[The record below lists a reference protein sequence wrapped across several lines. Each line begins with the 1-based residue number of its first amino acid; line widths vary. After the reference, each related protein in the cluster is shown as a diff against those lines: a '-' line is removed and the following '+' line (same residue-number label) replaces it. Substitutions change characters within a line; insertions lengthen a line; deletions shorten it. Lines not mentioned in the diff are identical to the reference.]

1 MSGRGLVLALLGAG
15 GAYLLLRDLGGPG
28 QQGQVVYVQQ
38 PAGAGGGDKVAVLG
52 KFVEWIGGKVGGG
65 GGGAGSPGQGV
76 LIDRLPDLV
85 APQVAGAG
93 RGLRPLLDLIGRAEA
108 PRGYDQYFGGI
119 RPEHAP
125 PRPLTHLTVKQVLDW
140 QDSIDRYYISE
151 AAGRYQVMEDTLR
164 GLVPG
169 QVSPSALFNAATQDG
184 IAEVLMERRGLSRY
198 RAGRLSAEGF
208 ANNLAKEWAGLPVV
222 SGPKKGRSYYDGD
235 GINSATVSVSEVMA
249 AVRGIV

>member
-140 QDSIDRYYISE
+140 QDSIDRYLHFRGGGALSGD
-151 AAGRYQVMEDTLR
+151 GRYLARLGAGPGEPLGAVQCGNAGWYCRSADGTPWAEPLPGWAAECR
-164 GLVPG
+164 GLREQPG
-169 QVSPSALFNAATQDG
+169 QGMGRIAGCQRSQEGGAAT
-184 IAEVLMERRGLSRY
+184 MM
-198 RAGRLSAEGF
+198 
-208 ANNLAKEWAGLPVV
+208 
-222 SGPKKGRSYYDGD
+222 
-235 GINSATVSVSEVMA
+235 ATGSTA
-249 AVRGIV
+249 PRCRCPR